1 MCRTDFKN
9 MYGQTRRF
17 KLHLALIA
25 PITMSKLTVV
35 CCSSQNYPRLY
46 SLYISVQEQFIDYTP
61 FDENK
66 KTLFILETNDKFM
79 LYLSC

>member
-1 MCRTDFKN
+1 
-9 MYGQTRRF
+9 
-17 KLHLALIA
+17 
-25 PITMSKLTVV
+25 MSKLTVV

-66 KTLFILETNDKFM
+66 KNVIYSQNEWQIYAICKLLETNKCLIIFVAINM
-79 LYLSC
+79 PNRLMTSI